1 MPKPKRE
8 RVSMDT
14 EKFSQ
19 AWLSFHREHSGTPGY
34 LMSDFLPQLALAL
47 NLPAEKL
54 KEDSVRAKCYALNK
68 RCVKR
73 GLAKLPVPGSGK
85 TPGSGLP
92 EVNWGAVFEGWPA
105 AKSE

>member
-1 MPKPKRE
+1 MPKSKRE

-19 AWLSFHREHSGTPGY
+19 AWLSVHRANAGTPGY
-34 LMSDFLPQLALAL
+34 LMSDFLPFLALAL
-47 NLPAEKL
+47 DLPAEKL
-54 KEDSVRAKCYALNK
+54 KADSVRAKCYALNK
-68 RCVKR
+68 RAPKM
-73 GLAKLPVPGSGK
+73 GLAKLQVPGSGK

-92 EVNWGAVFEGWPA
+92 EVNWGAVFEGWPV